1 MNHDRVYLTEIPDF
15 LPEFSAIS
23 EMRRLKNIGMS
34 CGCEYT
40 RLAPFAGLKPY
51 SRFSHSLGAAKLVW
65 RFTRDPKQTIAALY
79 HDIASPVFAHTVDF
93 LNGDHLTQESTESGT
108 AEILRRS
115 ADLRVLL
122 EKYDLR
128 IDDIADYHRYPIADN
143 DPPRLSADRLEY
155 TLGNLVNYGRVP
167 EAAVKAYV
175 DDLLVEENESG
186 QPELVFRQSAVA
198 ASFAK
203 NALYCSKVYVSDAA
217 RVSMQTL
224 ADLLRTAL
232 DSGVLTKDDLLTDE
246 PAVIEKLCG
255 NPVTREG
262 WNCFR
267 ALKATVR
274 GEGKVIPAK
283 KRRIDPL
290 VSGKGRVSAL
300 DSAFADALDA
310 FLAESLDIPVR
321 GC

>member
-1 MNHDRVYLTEIPDF
+1 MNHHRMYLTEIPDF
-15 LPEFSAIS
+15 LPEFAAIP
-23 EMRRLKNIGMS
+23 EMRRLRNVGMS

-40 RLAPFAGLKPY
+40 HLVPFAGLKPY
-51 SRFSHSLGAAKLVW
+51 SRCDHSLGAAKLVW
-65 RFTRDPKQTIAALY
+65 RFTRDPKQTLAALY

-93 LNGDHLTQESTESGT
+93 LNGDHLTQESTEAGT
-108 AEILRRS
+108 ADILRGSSELRS
-115 ADLRVLL
+115 LL
-122 EKYDLR
+122 EKYDVA
-128 IDDIADYHRYPIADN
+128 IDDITDYHRYPVADN

-155 TLGNLVNYGRVP
+155 TLGNLLNYGRVP

-175 DDLLVEENESG
+175 DDLLVGENESG

-203 NALYCSKVYVSDAA
+203 NALYCSRVYVSDAA

-232 DSGVLTKDDLLTDE
+232 DTGVLTKTDLYADE
-246 PAVIEKLCG
+246 PAVIARLCE
-255 NPVTREG
+255 NPVTRDA
-262 WNCFR
+262 WNRFR

-274 GEGKVIPAK
+274 GEGQVIPAK
-283 KRRIDPL
+283 KRRMDPL
-290 VSGKGRVSAL
+290 VSGRGRVSAF
-300 DSAFADALDA
+300 DSDFAEALDA
-310 FLAESLDIPVR
+310 FMTEPLDAPVC